1 MKLWQKGKAAHDKVD
16 QFTVGS
22 EREYDLLLAAYDC
35 EASSAHAQMLAK
47 IQILTQEEADLL
59 TLALNQLKE
68 KEKKQLKEELETVQ
82 SLMKKAQKYF
92 NTYIRERDKK
102 KPCVSCGQP
111 LGHKFDAGHYFSS
124 GTHKAVTFDERNV
137 HGQCVACNQHKHGN
151 LLNYQTGIQE
161 RIGENGLIQL
171 E

>member
-1 MKLWQKGKAAHDKVD
+1 
-16 QFTVGS
+16 
-22 EREYDLLLAAYDC
+22 
-35 EASSAHAQMLAK
+35 
-47 IQILTQEEADLL
+47 
-59 TLALNQLKE
+59 
-68 KEKKQLKEELETVQ
+68 LETVQ

-161 RIGENGLIQL
+161 RIGEDGLVKL
-171 E
+171 ELKAHEIRKYSREELRDIIEEYKQKTKALKE